1 MGNAL
6 RPKKRVPSFRL
17 SFRLLHA
24 LDWELL
30 GHAASFLSFTDCVR
44 TRRCCKMLY
53 LESVRAPLSPARL
66 DLAALDL
73 AALTVT
79 DGRLLRV
86 LQLDQVARWANLRS
100 LELGSCTRVS
110 RELGL
115 KLLAAYRN
123 RRDFDFDFVWI
134 DPCPKRAQ
142 DELVEAKSKFK
153 SITIA
158 GDGRTLGYLVRDA
171 VLVASSFRIR
181 WTVPDFAETRTS
193 VRSPEFSFAGMRWQV
208 SLYPRGN
215 VRYTTKFVSVYLV
228 NVSLEE
234 AARQEQTCRGFRCF
248 FEIAALNRDETQ
260 TVRKRLVNNSF
271 TFGSWMGPGPF
282 DRGYHELLSHE
293 QLAAGFVVDG
303 ALSLEVV
310 IKPACRCT

>member
-1 MGNAL
+1 
-6 RPKKRVPSFRL
+6 
-17 SFRLLHA
+17 
-24 LDWELL
+24 
-30 GHAASFLSFTDCVR
+30 
-44 TRRCCKMLY
+44 MLY
-53 LESVRAPLSPARL
+53 LESVRAPLSPAR
-66 DLAALDL
+66 LDL

-100 LELGSCTRVS
+100 LELGSCTR
-110 RELGL
+110 ELGL

-123 RRDFDFDFVWI
+123 RREFDFVWI

-142 DELVEAKSKFK
+142 DELVEAKSKSK

-208 SLYPRGN
+208 SLYPGGN
-215 VRYTTKFVSVYLV
+215 VRYTTKFVSVYIV

-234 AARQEQTCRGFRCF
+234 AARQGQTCRGFRCF

-310 IKPACRCT
+310 IKQACRCT